1 MGYVRNPFLGSYTL
15 VDKCREG
22 KRQLEAPPRFQI
34 FRPRLVDTQFVCTK
48 IETFKIK
55 EYRKIPRQS
64 PGLIHTRSKGVLG
77 GLICGGHESEKK
89 KGSKRH
95 KTYLRN

>member
-22 KRQLEAPPRFQI
+22 KRQLGAPLHFKI

-48 IETFKIK
+48 IETFKK
-55 EYRKIPRQS
+55 NTVKS
-64 PGLIHTRSKGVLG
+64 HVKALGLYIQGQKGFWVGLYVG
-77 GLICGGHESEKK
+77 GMKAKK
-89 KGSKRH
+89 KKRFEA
-95 KTYLRN
+95 T

>member
-34 FRPRLVDTQFVCTK
+34 LRPRLVDTQLVCTK
-48 IETFKIK
+48 IETFKK
-55 EYRKIPRQS
+55 NTVKS
-64 PGLIHTRSKGVLG
+64 HVKALGLYIQGQKGFWVGLYVG
-77 GLICGGHESEKK
+77 GMKAEKK
-89 KGSKRH
+89 RFKA
-95 KTYLRN
+95 T

>member
-48 IETFKIK
+48 IETFKK
-55 EYRKIPRQS
+55 NTVKS
-64 PGLIHTRSKGVLG
+64 HVKALGLYIQGQKGFWV
-77 GLICGGHESEKK
+77 GLYVGGHESEKK
-89 KGSKRH
+89 KVRSDIKRI
-95 KTYLRN
+95 

>member
-48 IETFKIK
+48 IETFKKNTVESHVKALGLYIQVHKGFWVGLYPGGIK
-55 EYRKIPRQS
+55 A
-64 PGLIHTRSKGVLG
+64 
-77 GLICGGHESEKK
+77 KK
-89 KGSKRH
+89 KKVRSDDIKRI
-95 KTYLRN
+95 

>member
-34 FRPRLVDTQFVCTK
+34 LRPRLVDTQLVCTK
-48 IETFKIK
+48 IETFKKNTVKSHVKALGSYIQGHKGFWVGLYLWGIK
-55 EYRKIPRQS
+55 
-64 PGLIHTRSKGVLG
+64 T
-77 GLICGGHESEKK
+77 KK
-89 KGSKRH
+89 KRLGV
-95 KTYLRN
+95 TT

>member
-48 IETFKIK
+48 IETFKKNTVKSHVRALGLYTQVHKGFGVGLYPGGIK
-55 EYRKIPRQS
+55 A
-64 PGLIHTRSKGVLG
+64 
-77 GLICGGHESEKK
+77 KK
-89 KGSKRH
+89 KRFGA
-95 KTYLRN
+95 TT